1 MPIII
6 DPVPVVLWRFATP
19 SIIERSDSR
28 HPLLS
33 RTKTR
38 VGISVLKENG
48 FYRQVRYPSDEEI
61 AAADATYLGGYDH
74 TVSDAEAASLR
85 AAGYTDL
92 TLIV

>member
-1 MPIII
+1 MPIAL
-6 DPVPVVLWRFATP
+6 PVPGEPTWLFNTP
-19 SIIERSDSR
+19 SIIERTDSR

>member
-1 MPIII
+1 MPY
-6 DPVPVVLWRFATP
+6 LFHTP
-19 SIIERSDSR
+19 SIIERTLSR
-28 HPLLS
+28 DPLLA

-38 VGISVLKENG
+38 VGISVLKEGG
-48 FYRQVRYPSDEEI
+48 FYRQVRFPSCEEI
-61 AAADATYLGGYDH
+61 AAADVAYLGGYDH

>member
-1 MPIII
+1 MPIALPVPG
-6 DPVPVVLWRFATP
+6 DPVWLFHTP
-19 SIIERSDSR
+19 SIIERTLSR
-28 HPLLS
+28 DPLLA
-33 RTKTR
+33 RTKTQ

-48 FYRQVRYPSDEEI
+48 FYRTVRFPSCEEI
-61 AAADATYLGGYDH
+61 AAADAVYLGGYEH

>member
-1 MPIII
+1 MPIVL
-6 DPVPVVLWRFATP
+6 PVPGEPTWLFNTP
-19 SIIERSDSR
+19 SIIERTNSR
-28 HPLLS
+28 HPLLA

-48 FYRQVRYPSDEEI
+48 FYRQVRYPSCEEI
-61 AAADATYLGGYDH
+61 AAADVAYLGGYDH
-74 TVSDAEAASLR
+74 TVSETEAASLR

>member
-1 MPIII
+1 MPY
-6 DPVPVVLWRFATP
+6 LFNTP
-19 SIIERSDSR
+19 SVIERTNSR
-28 HPLLS
+28 HPLLA

-48 FYRQVRYPSDEEI
+48 FYRQVRYPSCEEI

-74 TVSDAEAASLR
+74 IVSDAEAASLQ

-92 TLIV
+92 TPID